1 MRWFLRRL
9 VFYVFAVWVA
19 LTLNFLLPRLMP
31 GDPIGGVLQRLSPSQ
46 ISANP
51 GIIQTY
57 EALLGGSKGTI
68 WHDYVVYLHRL
79 EHLNFGIST
88 SNYPA
93 TVSEV
98 IGRTLP
104 YSIVLVGISF
114 LAAFVLGTT
123 IGMVAAWKRGR
134 SVDNVIVPLFMSLGA
149 FPAFFTALLG
159 VYFVGLKLGWFPI
172 QHAYGDGLTPGF
184 NWTFISS
191 AVRHSELPALVIV
204 LAYTGGWVL
213 NMRTVMINTISEDYV
228 AVAHAKGL
236 RDRRVMTRYAGRNAI
251 LPPLNGFA
259 AQFATAV
266 GGVVVVEFVF
276 SYPGAGLTLQNAVLG
291 ADYPLAQGLLLVLSL
306 CVIAANFIMDL
317 LNFVLDP
324 RVRAS

>member
-31 GDPIGGVLQRLSPSQ
+31 GDPIGGVLQHLSPAQ

-93 TVSEV
+93 TVSDV

-134 SVDNVIVPLFMSLGA
+134 SVDNIIVPLFMSLGA

-191 AVRHSELPALVIV
+191 AVRHCRAAGARDRPRLHGRLGSQH
-204 LAYTGGWVL
+204 
-213 NMRTVMINTISEDYV
+213 
-228 AVAHAKGL
+228 AHRHDQHDQRGL
-236 RDRRVMTRYAGRNAI
+236 RRRGAREGPARPARDDAVRRPQRDPAAAERLRRPVRDSRRRRGR
-251 LPPLNGFA
+251 G
-259 AQFATAV
+259 
-266 GGVVVVEFVF
+266 
-276 SYPGAGLTLQNAVLG
+276 
-291 ADYPLAQGLLLVLSL
+291 
-306 CVIAANFIMDL
+306 
-317 LNFVLDP
+317 
-324 RVRAS
+324 RVRLQLPGRRA